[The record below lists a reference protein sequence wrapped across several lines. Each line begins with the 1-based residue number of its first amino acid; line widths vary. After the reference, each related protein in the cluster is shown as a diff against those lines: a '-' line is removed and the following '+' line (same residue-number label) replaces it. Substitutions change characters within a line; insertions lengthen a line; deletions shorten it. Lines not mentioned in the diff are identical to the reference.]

1 MAHSLV
7 MAVGDARD
15 GGRSQEPSSGSG
27 SVWSRPQDWQDRK
40 STAACPICR
49 DGGPT
54 NVLVEFAASVACAGP
69 SAPLPGYVCMVA
81 RRHVVEP
88 FELPGL
94 ELRQFWDE
102 AMLVARALNTLF
114 TPAKIN
120 YEIHG
125 NTMPHL
131 HMHLHPRFAGDPYVG
146 GPISWRASFDRSPQ
160 DRQAIADAIRR
171 EQTATV
177 ESQR

>member
-1 MAHSLV
+1 
-7 MAVGDARD
+7 
-15 GGRSQEPSSGSG
+15 
-27 SVWSRPQDWQDRK
+27 
-40 STAACPICR
+40 
-49 DGGPT
+49 
-54 NVLVEFAASVACAGP
+54 
-69 SAPLPGYVCMVA
+69 VCMVA

-88 FELPGL
+88 FELPEL
-94 ELRQFWDE
+94 ERRQFWDE

-146 GPISWRASFDRSPQ
+146 GPISWRTSFDRSPQ